1 MNFDPLRDDVA
12 NGVECEVLRG
22 TTHGIGSLLAPPV
35 SEIDQ
40 HAARWL
46 LSKFVTDSSAGSE
59 RRSRLCEGK
68 KKKMEIPPEKKKLKV
83 YKIRKK
89 SFHFQAPSFY
99 TDDVAPSF
107 YLLPPYQY
115 LWRCTSPSRPPH
127 PYTSPLSKSHQIL
140 ISNSNTL
147 FIHCTNTRK
156 HSQTNEQHATRTL
169 NITPHVE
176 GGILK

>member
-1 MNFDPLRDDVA
+1 MAQDEESSSMNFDLLRDDVA

-22 TTHGIGSLLAPPV
+22 TTHGIGSLLAPFV

-83 YKIRKK
+83 YKYEKN
-89 SFHFQAPSFY
+89 HFISRHHHF
-99 TDDVAPSF
+99 TRMTLRHHSTF
-107 YLLPPYQY
+107 YL
-115 LWRCTSPSRPPH
+115 RTNTFGDVPPH
-127 PYTSPLSKSHQIL
+127 PVLHTHPY
-140 ISNSNTL
+140 
-147 FIHCTNTRK
+147 
-156 HSQTNEQHATRTL
+156 
-169 NITPHVE
+169 
-176 GGILK
+176 